1 MCIIHRPVP
10 YFGGLNQDVVKYR
23 LADILLLRAECRV
36 RQGKE
41 NAAEDLNTV
50 RERAYG
56 NREHDYTSAEGD
68 LQLAIFREREKELL
82 LEDHYY
88 YDVRRNGVDY
98 VRRELPGA
106 YPKLSD
112 QDIKDGALYL
122 MINSLNF
129 EENDLMRQN
138 VYWNRRQ
145 NEIK

>member
-1 MCIIHRPVP
+1 MFYLHSL
-10 YFGGLNQDVVKYR
+10 GG
-23 LADILLLRAECRV
+23 EGERV
-36 RQGKE
+36 DGGD
-41 NAAEDLNTV
+41 AGIGGIGDTV
-50 RERAYG
+50 FAV
-56 NREHDYTSAEGD
+56 
-68 LQLAIFREREKELL
+68 FREREKELL